1 VAEISRTPRVAFKTL
16 GCKVNQVEAEQ
27 IAAALLGGTVEL
39 AAEADADV
47 IVVNT
52 CTVTAEADHKARKA
66 VRHAHGLP
74 QEPAVVVTGCLAA
87 LDAEGLR
94 ELGERVV
101 VEAEKSLVAAR
112 VTDLLAAAAIVS
124 PGVLDAALA
133 PAPRAGRGFHTRAMV
148 KIEDGCDNFCAYCIV
163 PFARGNPRST
173 PLADVVAEVEAL
185 VAAGVNE
192 VVLTGINIGRYDH
205 SGAQL
210 PELIQAIAATGI
222 PRIRLSSIE
231 PPDVDA
237 AFLEVVAAIPAFC
250 RQLHIPL
257 QSGCDRTLTEMG
269 RHYTVAGYVS
279 TIARAREALPGLA
292 LTTDVLVGFPGESDA
307 DAAETF
313 ALLKRIG
320 FAKLHVFRYSPR
332 PGTLAVTREDRVTP
346 AASATRAERV
356 RIRGEHMR
364 DQHLKAQVGSVVEVL
379 VERVSDDGVAAG
391 VARDGSRVRVALDP
405 PLCAPGSLVSAR
417 ITGVE
422 GANLLGTVA

>member
-1 VAEISRTPRVAFKTL
+1 VAETPRTARVAFKTL
-16 GCKVNQVEAEQ
+16 GCKVNQVESEQ
-27 IAAALLGGTVEL
+27 IAAALLGGAVEL
-39 AAEADADV
+39 ASDTDADV
-47 IVVNT
+47 IVINT

-87 LDAEGLR
+87 LDAEGL
-94 ELGERVV
+94 EALGERVI
-101 VEAEKSLVAAR
+101 VEADKAVVASRVAA
-112 VTDLLAAAAIVS
+112 LLADRALVS
-124 PGVLDAALA
+124 DDIGSTAS
-133 PAPRAGRGFHTRAMV
+133 APRAGRGFHTRAMV

-173 PLADVVAEVEAL
+173 PLADIIAEVEAL

-192 VVLTGINIGRYDH
+192 VVLTGINIGRYDD
-205 SGAQL
+205 SGADL
-210 PELIQAIAATGI
+210 PALVEAIAATGI

-237 AFLEVVAAIPAFC
+237 RFLEVVSATPAFC
-250 RQLHIPL
+250 RQLHVPL
-257 QSGCDRTLTEMG
+257 QSGSDRTLTEMG

-292 LTTDVLVGFPGESDA
+292 LTTDVLVGFPGETDA
-307 DAAETF
+307 DAADTF

-332 PGTLAVTREDRVTP
+332 PGTVAATREDRVTP

-364 DQHLKAQVGSVVEVL
+364 DQHLSAQVGGTVEVL
-379 VERVSDDGVAAG
+379 VERVSDDGIAAG
-391 VARDGSRVRVALDP
+391 MARDGSRVRVSVDP
-405 PLCAPGSLVSAR
+405 AVCTLGSLVSVR
-417 ITGVE
+417 ITAVD